1 MLPAGVE
8 NVEVLAHGDEATIE
22 AAVIAAADA
31 LVGAAQVWGRQEY
44 RLTLAHTEMIVMP
57 GIDDDERVDLDAL
70 RDAVHTARI

>member
-44 RLTLAHTEMIVMP
+44 RLALAHTEMIIMP
-57 GIDDDERVDLDAL
+57 GLDDAGRVDLCAL
-70 RDAVHTARI
+70 RDAVHAVRV